1 MYFYTNEL
9 LEQRKHKIERST
21 HGDRGDW
28 ISLAKFIIVVVV
40 FFGSVGLFFRHYNQV
55 KQEIVEL
62 RAAWLELDRSN
73 QELEHKAQNRY
84 TELERQ
90 RSADISEQARR
101 LGLRPTR
108 NSQIVR
114 DVQLVWRDGSLR
126 QPQELVSK

>member
-1 MYFYTNEL
+1 MYFYTNEIH
-9 LEQRKHKIERST
+9 EQRKNKIERSR

-40 FFGSVGLFFRHYNQV
+40 FFGSVGLIFRHYNQV

-62 RAAWLELDRSN
+62 RAALLELERSN